1 MDTAGGES
9 FNDEADQQSDS
20 VDNDLI
26 AIDDVKDNESG
37 LLNVAAASV
46 GELSTQKR
54 GGLIS
59 RLFGGGRKSNAEVAQ
74 TQQLGPD
81 TAIMNTAENAADEL
95 ASDLDEANDLVQ
107 WDSEPGSDVPTSDAE
122 REDAQDDDTVAMT
135 STNQT
140 EQQISREGVLQDA
153 DIEPEAGDVEQS
165 MVSASNDGGSESL
178 PPPSV
183 DSYDSSGSELS
194 ATIEN
199 QQGVGVGDSG
209 SDKVISSKVKTY
221 KPGTFDY
228 QGDVVSGVRVS
239 DRDEI
244 VDRYIADDMSDS
256 SEFDGQSE
264 EMTPLES
271 DDFDDVFSESDDQ
284 PEVGQATPVE
294 EPVFDQSPV
303 IVDTTPAPMVNPEEL
318 GLLKL
323 FDDAE
328 EPADAAARVVEA
340 VAPVTD
346 LKDELL
352 GFEKFLEIQSTL
364 VNKADGDDKSSL
376 GLYNIDSSDVKFAIV
391 SAYVEDGNVDGA
403 RDMLL
408 EMVEQVDGAELAR
421 AHALLDTL

>member
-1 MDTAGGES
+1 MDAAGDES
-9 FNDEADQQSDS
+9 FNDESGQQSEP

-26 AIDDVKDNESG
+26 AIGDAKDDDSG
-37 LLNVAAASV
+37 PLNVAAASV
-46 GELSTQKR
+46 GELSTKKR

-59 RLFGGGRKSNAEVAQ
+59 RLFGGGRKADAELAQ
-74 TQQLGPD
+74 TQQLLPD
-81 TAIMNTAENAADEL
+81 TAVINAVDSSVDSAADNAADEL
-95 ASDLDEANDLVQ
+95 G
-107 WDSEPGSDVPTSDAE
+107 SESGSDVPISDAE
-122 REDAQDDDTVAMT
+122 PEDAQDDDMVVMT

-140 EQQISREGVLQDA
+140 EQQISSEGVIHDA
-153 DIEPEAGDVEQS
+153 DIEPVAKDVEQP
-165 MVSASNDGGSESL
+165 MGSASNDGGAESL
-178 PPPSV
+178 SPPSAET
-183 DSYDSSGSELS
+183 DDSSGSELS

-244 VDRYIADDMSDS
+244 ADRNIVEEMSDS
-256 SEFDGQSE
+256 SEFSGQSGE
-264 EMTPLES
+264 LSALES
-271 DDFDDVFSESDDQ
+271 DDFDVGFSETEGESEDDH
-284 PEVGQATPVE
+284 PEVAEVVPVA
-294 EPVFDQSPV
+294 EPIFDQSPK
-303 IVDTTPAPMVNPEEL
+303 IADAAPAPMVNPEEL

-323 FDDAE
+323 FDDPE
-328 EPADAAARVVEA
+328 EPADAAARVVEEET
-340 VAPVTD
+340 PVTD

-364 VNKADGDDKSSL
+364 VNQADGDDKSSL

-408 EMVEQVDGAELAR
+408 EIVEQVDGAELERAR
-421 AHALLDTL
+421 ALLDTL